1 MANLGKQPFGYIAAC
16 ILFALLSGCGGGSGD
31 GTGSSSK
38 TLSWNPPTT
47 YSDST
52 PLDPARELEGY
63 EIYVKET
70 GAFSETDLPMAE
82 VGAIVPGT
90 GQLLTSFDLENLAPF
105 LSPGAT
111 YQVSIR
117 AVSFSGLKSA
127 FSASAA
133 LSF

>member
-1 MANLGKQPFGYIAAC
+1 M
-16 ILFALLSGCGGGSGD
+16 
-31 GTGSSSK
+31 
-38 TLSWNPPTT
+38 
-47 YSDST
+47 
-52 PLDPARELEGY
+52 
-63 EIYVKET
+63 KET

-105 LSPGAT
+105 LSPGVT

-117 AVSFSGLKSA
+117 AVSFSGLKSG